1 MSSAETVTLTREE
14 YDAMV
19 ERAAD
24 LEDLLAAL
32 EARDSARVPHE
43 VALAVIG
50 GAHPVRAFRSHH
62 ELTLRELSERSGV
75 AVAYLSEI
83 ERGRKPGSVAAL
95 GRIADA
101 LGVTIDALTIDDRAA
116 P

>member
-1 MSSAETVTLTREE
+1 MSSGKTVTLAREE

-32 EARDSARVPHE
+32 EARGDARIPH
-43 VALAVIG
+43 AAAIAIIG
-50 GAHPVRAFRSHH
+50 GAHPVRALRDQR

-75 AVAYLSEI
+75 GVSYLSEI

-95 GRIADA
+95 GRIAQA
-101 LGVTIDALTIDDRAA
+101 LGVTIDALTIDDGL
-116 P
+116 